1 MTGFSVGKAVLCGVW
16 REPKQ
21 HKTLAGCGAIVAIMA
36 LMLVCPRPAPGLW
49 DIQTVI
55 STDDAGA
62 YSSIAL
68 NASDQ
73 PRIAFYDAT
82 AKDLRYAAWN
92 GSAWTFTTVDSGGNV
107 GRYCSLALD
116 SRDIPH
122 IAYHDATNKTL
133 KYAYYVPRDNTWT
146 LQTVDTGDTGYW
158 ASLALDSQNR
168 PHIAYY
174 AQGATGVLS
183 RIRHAYKDKDWTL
196 QNVHTYDVPAKSCS
210 GISLVLDLLGK
221 PCVAFQSHSSNSDS
235 QLMYATKPSTVWYA
249 ETVMEENLNTSAVGM
264 NCSLALDTNGRPG
277 IAHVTVSDLVGS
289 SLYEITY
296 SHWSGSVWTNSSIA
310 YAYPDCAS
318 LQYNSL
324 GFPAVVHRQNSKTL
338 CITRRGLMGWTTS
351 TIDTLG
357 TGDLGVRASMQLDSR
372 GNVHAS
378 YYDQTNTDLK
388 YAFSHSAPTLSWT
401 GETGYTTD
409 GVNPDSAPNNF
420 TFHFRVN
427 YRDLDNHSP
436 KEGYPRVHIYSDGTE
451 IAGSPFTMTLVSGD
465 FASGALYSFPKLLA
479 PGSHYTYSFEAQ
491 DILGVPATGTPTE
504 EQAGPT
510 VTNTAPVLSWT
521 GAPNY
526 ESDGVHPDEGIVNA
540 TSFCYRVL
548 YTDAEDNPSKMGYPK
563 LHVLFNGSDLPGS
576 PFTMS
581 FESGQFY
588 STGVIYS
595 RCLSLPNL
603 SGEYTYV
610 IKVYDEW
617 GEEGTPELF
626 GTGPVVLPQPTLPP
640 SLFLVK

>member
-1 MTGFSVGKAVLCGVW
+1 MTGDSLVVPGNHGEKRGQKEW
-16 REPKQ
+16 KKR
-21 HKTLAGCGAIVAIMA
+21 AGCGWVIAFAIVMFGHQQSVSSEW
-36 LMLVCPRPAPGLW
+36 MV
-49 DIQTVI
+49 QTV
-55 STDDAGA
+55 SNTNDSGA
-62 YSSIAL
+62 YSSLAL
-68 NASDQ
+68 TSSGQ
-73 PRIAFYDAT
+73 PRIAFYET
-82 AKDLRYAAWN
+82 TRGNLRYASWN
-92 GSAWTFTTVDSGGNV
+92 GSVWTFLAVDSGGDV
-107 GRYCSLALD
+107 GQYCSLALD
-116 SRDIPH
+116 SSDVPH
-122 IAYHDATNKTL
+122 IAYHDATNKAL
-133 KYAYYVPRDNTWT
+133 KYAYYVPRDGTWT
-146 LQTVDTGDTGYW
+146 VQTVDTGDTGYW

-196 QNVHTYDVPAKSCS
+196 QDVHTYDVPAKSCS

-221 PCVAFQSHSSNSDS
+221 PCVAFQSHSSNSAS

-264 NCSLALDTNGRPG
+264 NCSLALDANGRPG
-277 IAHVTVSDLVGS
+277 IAHVTVSDLIGG

-351 TIDTLG
+351 TIDSLG

-388 YAFSHSAPTLSWT
+388 YAFSHNAPTLSWT
-401 GETGYTTD
+401 GETDYTTD
-409 GVNPDSAPNNF
+409 GVDPDSAPNNF

-427 YRDLDNHSP
+427 YQDLDNHSP

-465 FASGALYSFPKLLA
+465 FASGAIYSFPKLLP
-479 PGSHYTYSFEAQ
+479 PGSHYTYCFEAQ

-540 TSFCYRVL
+540 TSFCFRVL
-548 YTDAEDNPSKMGYPK
+548 YTDAENNPPKVGYP
-563 LHVLFNGSDLPGS
+563 LLYVLYNGVELLEC

-588 STGVIYS
+588 STGVVYAY
-595 RCLSLPNL
+595 CLTLPNV
-603 SGEYTYV
+603 SGEYTYAFTAC
-610 IKVYDEW
+610 DEW
-617 GEEGTPELF
+617 GKAATPELS
-626 GTGPVVLPQPTLPP
+626 GAGPVVLSQPTPPP